1 MWAICKKEWTQ
12 YFSGL
17 TGYLIIGFYLIAN
30 GLFLFV
36 LPNYNVFDAGYTSLQ
51 VYFDFAPW
59 FLLLLVPAITMRSFS
74 DEYKQGTFELLRTL
88 PIRSNQ
94 LVAAKFLGSFLIILF
109 SILPTIIYAF
119 VMDNLS
125 SVGGLDWGATMGS
138 YLGLLCLAA
147 VYTSIGVFTS
157 STTKNG
163 LVSLLLS
170 IVISILLFKGFDWI
184 SNFHLFQNG
193 FDYYVQQLGLSYHY
207 EQVSKGVISG
217 SDIIYFLSFIIIF
230 SIGAIEQIKGKLRY
244 IIVILAIVVVN
255 YLSNIFPVQ
264 IDLTKDQRYTLSDNS
279 DKIIKDA
286 DLNIKIHL

>member
-138 YLGLLCLAA
+138 YLG
-147 VYTSIGVFTS
+147 
-157 STTKNG
+157 
-163 LVSLLLS
+163 
-170 IVISILLFKGFDWI
+170 
-184 SNFHLFQNG
+184 
-193 FDYYVQQLGLSYHY
+193 
-207 EQVSKGVISG
+207 
-217 SDIIYFLSFIIIF
+217 
-230 SIGAIEQIKGKLRY
+230 
-244 IIVILAIVVVN
+244 
-255 YLSNIFPVQ
+255 
-264 IDLTKDQRYTLSDNS
+264 
-279 DKIIKDA
+279 
-286 DLNIKIHL
+286 